1 MMMRTVL
8 HLQLKHGLER
18 RTDVH
23 DFILRVKFTLLIQ
36 MTYENQLD
44 RMKDD
49 QMGYGTIDLLQILWI
64 FSGEVGREVN

>member
-1 MMMRTVL
+1 MKTAVL

-23 DFILRVKFTLLIQ
+23 DFILCVNFTLLIQ

-49 QMGYGTIDLLQILWI
+49 QMGYEIVDLLQIL
-64 FSGEVGREVN
+64 

>member
-1 MMMRTVL
+1 MMMKTVL
-8 HLQLKHGLER
+8 HLQLKHGLEM

-23 DFILRVKFTLLIQ
+23 DFILCVNFTLLIQ

-49 QMGYGTIDLLQILWI
+49 QMGYGIVDFLQIFWV
-64 FSGEVGREVN
+64 FSGEVGGEAN

>member
-1 MMMRTVL
+1 MMVRTVL
-8 HLQLKHGLER
+8 HLLVLHGLER

-23 DFILRVKFTLLIQ
+23 NYILCVNFTLFIQ

-49 QMGYGTIDLLQILWI
+49 QMGYGIVDRLQTL
-64 FSGEVGREVN
+64 